1 MIRIYLDWNI
11 ISYLKLPEYQY
22 IVDFINENKEHLL
35 FLYSPAHFSDL
46 MKSSQEHPNFQKDL
60 ETLEWLCGKHHIRWE
75 NDNFA
80 ALFGTPS
87 YFFEEIKDNWGFNSN
102 DFDIEKLFEQMSD
115 IGNDNPLSS
124 KLLEFSKKKLQTNTL
139 DLSFDEN
146 SLEVFRILFPDLD
159 PKSSIWELTRSIG
172 LQSLEL
178 LQNKQGWLDLRKHI
192 EATGGKIE
200 TNANTWDS
208 KDVIKNVDEFIN
220 KISPTPVSFFDY
232 LNINFHENGKK
243 ATFYQLYNNAYLVL
257 DLMGYKSDP
266 LKKPGNNVQN
276 ITTDVEHSFLAQTCD
291 IFVTE
296 DSNLKSKAEAL
307 YHYFNIQTSVVNMKE
322 MVSSIEK
329 KLHDKSLVSPIDIME
344 NMYDL
349 FLEEIN
355 QLIDGTTVPF
365 NKPLENK
372 LFNFFDFAHFE
383 FEPNQSILKITFSKD
398 EFKYSNFL
406 YFTEKDYLLNQI
418 ENLFQ
423 ITPENEHYT
432 AWREQYIHNHEFEIQ
447 RYGNS
452 GVVGALWKEEKYAYP
467 LLTMG
472 VRLHIE

>member
-1 MIRIYLDWNI
+1 MIRVYLDWNI
-11 ISYLKLPEYQY
+11 ISYLKLPEYLY

-87 YFFEEIKDNWGFNSN
+87 YFFEEIKHNVVDETAFDLEKQFQILEELSVDLPASKVLIDNYKKNLQSTK
-102 DFDIEKLFEQMSD
+102 FDLQLDETSRKVFEAFFP
-115 IGNDNPLSS
+115 N
-124 KLLEFSKKKLQTNTL
+124 L
-139 DLSFDEN
+139 DLN
-146 SLEVFRILFPDLD
+146 ASLWDVSKTF
-159 PKSSIWELTRSIG
+159 G
-172 LQSLEL
+172 LSAQAMIN
-178 LQNKQGWLDLRKHI
+178 NKKIWLDLRKYI
-192 EATGGKIE
+192 EESGGKLE
-200 TNANTWDS
+200 SNAGNWE
-208 KDVIKNVDEFIN
+208 KNEVITKVGDFLK
-220 KISPTPVSFFDY
+220 KISPTPMSFY
-232 LNINFHENGKK
+232 EYIQINYKDREKPS
-243 ATFYQLYNNAYLVL
+243 TLYELYQSAYLTL
-257 DLMGYKSDP
+257 DLIGYKSDSLP
-266 LKKPGNNVQN
+266 KQTDSLMN

-291 IFVTE
+291 IFVLE
-296 DSNLKSKAEAL
+296 DKKMKAKTEAL
-307 YHYFNIQTSVVNMKE
+307 YHYFNIHTSVVSLEE
-322 MVSSIEK
+322 MVLSIEK

-344 NMYDL
+344 HIYDM

-355 QLIDGTTVPF
+355 PLIDGTTVPF

-383 FEPNQSILKITFSKD
+383 FEPNQSILIITFSKD

-406 YFTEKDYLLNQI
+406 YFTEKEYLLNQI

-423 ITPENEHYT
+423 IIPENEHYK

-472 VRLHIE
+472 VRLHTE